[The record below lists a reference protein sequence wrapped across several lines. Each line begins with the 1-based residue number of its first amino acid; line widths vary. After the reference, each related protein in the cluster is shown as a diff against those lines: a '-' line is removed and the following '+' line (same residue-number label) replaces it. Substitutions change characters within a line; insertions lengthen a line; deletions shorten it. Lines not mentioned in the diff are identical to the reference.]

1 MNCIPLSKTL
11 CPLVLA
17 FALLGPSLAQKPPG
31 EILAVSGVEELSS
44 EEFLVA
50 RDASIAALPDSGR
63 AVKRSRPVIMNRSA
77 FENDSTDQLLRIE
90 FFPDVVCL
98 AEHSHTK
105 RHSDNAFTW
114 WGRCAP
120 SKTYVV
126 WISFSTGENGTQ
138 HVSGSMMI
146 SATAFRLFSTESPN
160 YLVAFETD
168 NKALSGQD

>member
-1 MNCIPLSKTL
+1 MNVITLSKAL
-11 CPLVLA
+11 WPLMLA
-17 FALLGPSLAQKPPG
+17 IALPGLSLAQTRPS
-31 EILAVSGVEELSS
+31 EILAVSGVQELSS
-44 EEFLVA
+44 AEFLVA

-77 FENDSTDQLLRIE
+77 FEHDSTDQLLRIE
-90 FFPDVVCL
+90 FFPDVICL

-105 RHSDNAFTW
+105 RRSDHAFTW

-120 SKTYVV
+120 SNTFVV
-126 WISFSTGENGTQ
+126 WISFSTDENGTQ

-146 SATAFRLFSTESPN
+146 SRTAYRLFSTESPK

-168 NKALSGQD
+168 YEALSGRD